1 MTSYSKTKKRDYK
14 LSNYLTT
21 TQKDD
26 DYYKN
31 MGEFY
36 IRQLDGTTK
45 NRTELQVLYDAAQGV
60 LDTTDYN
67 YVVNPHN
74 TMNAQ
79 YQRFPAKL
87 RNYDIIKPII
97 NTWLGKLS
105 KRYFGANVVVGNSD
119 AQTKRKDALNEK
131 MSKIVA
137 QDFVNNLNNMG
148 VQTGV
153 PSQEIPPYD
162 KAKQEFEEN
171 YDDKRARFGQQAL
184 DYIKHSVAFDE
195 KVLQMFY
202 DFCVTGL
209 VYTYKGVRSNDVE
222 YDVIDPREITVIGKG
237 NSLYDEDAEAVI
249 RQMQTTGVE
258 VFQMFHKEILEH
270 PEKEAIIHYLDQAM
284 FQDATFSNFST
295 FLPNGLNT
303 RSRSSEDNS
312 FNPKGN
318 ITLFHAC
325 WNTFSKHYILHY
337 YDEFGAA
344 REMFVNDVYKLDK
357 ANGDIKLEE
366 LLVREWHEVYRI
378 DNKFYLAGTQGAVQ
392 RHKINNLASCKL
404 PYNGTMYG
412 YRQSQLDSKV
422 KQLIP
427 FQVLYNIMHYR
438 WELLM
443 AKNKEKIMALPL
455 GMIPNG
461 KGWDADKFFYY
472 MEALGFMVYDETAQ
486 NAMAFIQGIKSID
499 MSMGSALESHWR
511 NMEAIKQE
519 AWDLVNHNRQQAGEV
534 YASDGKGTTEA
545 AIGQSENGSAPMFFQ
560 LDKLLERDYQGLLD
574 CSKPAY
580 STGKKG
586 YYINSEGKTAWFD
599 LSKEEDIIDFCEA
612 DFNVFAKNSA
622 EEQEKRDKAESLV
635 LTMGQNGLP
644 ADAMIEVFD
653 ANNMASLKA
662 LIKKGMA
669 AEREFQQSLEA
680 QKAETV
686 KAQTDALTA
695 IQDGKNATAIE
706 VAKISA
712 NAKIQQAGISAE
724 ASKEID
730 TLDSLM
736 EDTAN
741 MDATAN
747 IQNAQS
753 NLAKRETNASKNV
766 AQEQNMQLAR
776 EKNSTALQVAKENKN
791 KYDK

>member
-1 MTSYSKTKKRDYK
+1 MANYSKTKKRDFT
-14 LSNYLTT
+14 LSNFLTT
-21 TQKDD
+21 AQKDEQ
-26 DYYKN
+26 YYKN
-31 MGEFY
+31 MGEYY

-45 NRTELQVLYDAAQGV
+45 NRTELQVLYDAAQGT

-74 TMNAQ
+74 TANAQ
-79 YQRFPAKL
+79 YQKFPAKL

-137 QDFVNNLNNMG
+137 QDFVNNLNKMG

-153 PSQEIPPYD
+153 PSQETQPYD
-162 KAKQEFEEN
+162 EAKKDFEEN

-184 DYIKHSVAFDE
+184 DYIKHSVSFDE

-202 DFCVTGL
+202 DFVVTGL
-209 VYTYKGVRSNDVE
+209 MYTYKGVRSDDVE
-222 YDVIDPREITVIGKG
+222 YDVVDPREITVIGKG

-249 RQMQTTGVE
+249 RQMHTTGVE
-258 VFQMFHKEILEH
+258 VFQKFHNEILEH
-270 PEKEAIIHYLDQAM
+270 PEKQEIIEYLDQAA
-284 FQDATFSNFST
+284 FQDSTFSNFST
-295 FLPNGLNT
+295 MLPNGLNT
-303 RSRSSEDNS
+303 RERGTNADEYNI
-312 FNPKGN
+312 KGN

-325 WNTFSKHYILHY
+325 WNAFSKHYILHY
-337 YDEFGAA
+337 YDELGAA
-344 REMFVNDVYKLDK
+344 REMFVDDTYKLDK
-357 ANGDIKLEE
+357 AAGDIKLEE
-366 LLVREWHEVYRI
+366 ILVREWHEVYRI
-378 DNKFYLAGTQGAVQ
+378 DDKFYIGGTQGAVQ

-422 KQLIP
+422 KQLVP

-461 KGWDADKFFYY
+461 KGWDTDKFFYY
-472 MEALGFMVYDETAQ
+472 MEALSYMVYDETAQ
-486 NAMAFIQGIKSID
+486 NATAFIQGIKAID

-534 YASDGKGTTEA
+534 MASDGKGTTEA
-545 AIGQSENGSAPMFFQ
+545 AIGQSDNGSAPMFFQ

-612 DFNVFAKNSA
+612 DFNVFATNSA

-680 QKAETV
+680 QKSQTV
-686 KAQTDALTA
+686 QQQTAALTA
-695 IQDGKNATAIE
+695 IQDSKNATAIE
-706 VAKISA
+706 VAKIA
-712 NAKIQQAGISAE
+712 AHAKIQQAGISAD
-724 ASKEID
+724 ASKEVD
-730 TLDSLM
+730 TLDGLM

-741 MDATAN
+741 MGATAN

-766 AQEQNMQLAR
+766 TQAENMQIAR
-776 EKNSTALQVAKENKN
+776 EKNATALKVAQENKN